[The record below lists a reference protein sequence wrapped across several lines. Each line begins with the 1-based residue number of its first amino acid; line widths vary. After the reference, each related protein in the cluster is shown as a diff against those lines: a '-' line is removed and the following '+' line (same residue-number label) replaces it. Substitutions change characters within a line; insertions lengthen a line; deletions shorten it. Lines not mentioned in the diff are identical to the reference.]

1 MFKSTSVALSISAI
15 LGSCSFI
22 VQAGVSTSILE
33 NAPVQECAV
42 LDGSESIDISR
53 NSASRCLTGD
63 DPFTDQQWH
72 LMNTGQD
79 GFALR
84 GGVAG
89 NDLNLWWAHR
99 RGIYG
104 EGVNVAVVDDGLEI
118 GHPDLAANITPNASY
133 DFIGRDRDP
142 TPTSRNDAHG
152 TSVAGII
159 AAVRDNGMGGQGV
172 APEAQLRGFNF
183 LRRGAQTGTN
193 WYISHGRPG
202 LSDDVRIFN
211 QSYGIGGITSSDYSN
226 NFNERVYRDMSMNSN
241 NGLGAAFIKSAGNGY
256 NSIGMGGSDYIAPRG
271 NNFGL
276 PWQNS
281 NQAGDN
287 ANYWNIVVSALN
299 ADGERSSYSTVG
311 SSVFLTALGGE
322 FGNNSPA
329 HITTDLTGCDMGYNS
344 RFRGDPHPNHLLH
357 GRTELD
363 PTCDYN
369 STMNG
374 TSSAAPNTSGAFA
387 LIMSAYPNLTQRD
400 IRHLLATTA
409 TQVDENYGDISLTY
423 TTDKRKS
430 KTLTGLEGWQQN
442 GVGRWFSP
450 YYGFGLINVN
460 AALKAAETYEQ
471 LPALDV
477 GNWVSSRLVEPLVIQ
492 DAGETATN
500 STIIKQ
506 GNKTVESVQ
515 VRLNIDH
522 QRMSD
527 LLIELESPAGTKSI
541 LMSPRNGMVGHAI
554 GQGAS
559 GFRDHPMLTHKFYGE
574 NSDGNWILHITDT
587 SGESRSFTYKTDEN
601 GTSNIPMANNREN
614 GQLENWSLRIFGH

>member
-1 MFKSTSVALSISAI
+1 MLQSKSLALSISVV
-15 LGSCSFI
+15 LGSTSFV
-22 VQAGVSTSILE
+22 VQAGVSTDALNNTSGEICG
-33 NAPVQECAV
+33 P
-42 LDGSESIDISR
+42 LDGTENIRLTRDSIH
-53 NSASRCLTGD
+53 RCLTGN
-63 DPFTDQQWH
+63 DPFKAQQWH

-133 DFIGRDRDP
+133 DFVGQDRDP
-142 TPTSRNDAHG
+142 TPTSPGDAHG

-159 AAVRDNGMGGQGV
+159 AAVRDNNIGGQGV
-172 APEAQLRGFNF
+172 APEAALRGFNF
-183 LRRGAQTGTN
+183 LGRDAQTLTN
-193 WYISHGRPG
+193 WYISHGQPG
-202 LSDDVRIFN
+202 RSDDVRIFN
-211 QSYGIGGITSSDYSN
+211 QSYGIGGIASGDYSD
-226 NFNERVYRDMSMNSN
+226 NFMERTYRHMSMNSN

-256 NSIGMGGSDYIAPRG
+256 NIIGLGGRDYIAPTG
-271 NNFGL
+271 NNSGL

-311 SSVFLTALGGE
+311 SNVFLTALGGE
-322 FGNNSPA
+322 YGSRSPA
-329 HITTDLTGCDMGYNS
+329 HVTTDLTGCDMGYNS
-344 RFRGDPHPNHLLH
+344 QFRGVPHRNHLLH
-357 GRTELD
+357 GSTKLD

-387 LIMSAYPNLTQRD
+387 LMMSAYPNLTQRD

-423 TTDKRKS
+423 TTDKGRS
-430 KTLTGLEGWQQN
+430 KTITGLEGWQKN
-442 GVGRWFSP
+442 SVGRWFSP
-450 YYGFGLINVN
+450 YYGFGLVNVN

-471 LPALDV
+471 LPPLDV
-477 GNWVSSRLVEPLVIQ
+477 GNWVSSQLVEPLVIQ

-527 LLIELESPAGTKSI
+527 LLIELESPAGTRSI

-554 GQGAS
+554 GQGTS

-574 NSDGNWILHITDT
+574 SGDGNWTLHVTDT
-587 SGESRSFTYKTDEN
+587 SGKSRSFTHNTGEN
-601 GTSNIPMANNREN
+601 GARNVTMANNREN
-614 GQLENWSLRIFGH
+614 GQLKNWSLRIFGH